1 MRTKSSIFDV
11 LLIGSAFLLTAPAH
25 AAQPTEPPRPSLSKE
40 SAEKIPAR
48 TVSRTTL
55 LVPLPTEPGWQDMA
69 FLAAIPAMTVVNN
82 GAPSL
87 VALEAAGTL
96 TPEIQDYLRRYR
108 PDEVLWLGSAVNGL
122 AIAGRT
128 CGVLK
133 AGSADE
139 AACALSARCWG
150 ASATA
155 VICPEGD
162 YEAGLVAAPLAARLR
177 APLLFA
183 AGQGLSKSAV
193 EELRRLKTRQLI
205 VVGKLAGGL
214 PSLKQ
219 VTEQVT
225 ELAAARDVM
234 TWARKRELT
243 VSYLAALNP
252 LDRNK
257 AVIKKLSLTGALLA
271 AGRGGLAV
279 PLPYE
284 VLWKQPFNGEEMRG
298 ELPAG
303 LPKSEA
309 KPKAGRISI
318 GQREH
323 AFVLTGKPN
332 DRELKIFID
341 ADGDGKYTGRG
352 EGPFGDGDTVEL
364 DGKRLAITL
373 GTENG
378 VGKADL
384 RLTWP
389 TAEQLVGDMR
399 RYYDVLGAAPEYLCL
414 VGFPDSI
421 PQAIIGREG
430 RGEDQTSD
438 LPYANADADP
448 FAEIGVARVIAE
460 NASFAT
466 LYASRVLTYAALL
479 DPEWQNR
486 ACQAAWE
493 NTYGERFENVGF
505 DASYR
510 HTKENLKRIA
520 PPPQGKKEKQ
530 SMTFEQDSPLA
541 HCAAF
546 AHENHSWW
554 HELGETFDWNAE
566 VLLAPVVVE
575 SGGCITA
582 ALDRE
587 ADYHS
592 VVARLLRKGAV
603 SFSGNSRNGIAEC
616 ELQRQEFWNGVLA
629 GQTIGQAHRR
639 SMNSAEVTILDHKES
654 AGGGY
659 SYQLRIRT
667 QFGDPAFAMH
677 LPGPPRSAPA
687 RCVVANDTLT
697 VHAPEKWWPV
707 KMHVPADWKKWA
719 DKDLYVLRG
728 AGIYARRSW
737 CGEQYDREELYL
749 TAEFT
754 TRRQVAKI
762 EQVQKVP
769 APLGWNGSY
778 YTDEHA
784 DGSRTYRWSVRMA
797 DFDQMKGSITNA
809 FERLDYQIS
818 YK

>member
-234 TWARKRELT
+234 TWARKRGLT

-257 AVIKKLSLTGALLA
+257 AVIKKLSLAGALLA
-271 AGRGGLAV
+271 AGRDGLVV

-414 VGFPDSI
+414 VGFPDAI

-554 HELGETFDWNAE
+554 HELGETFDWNAD

-639 SMNSAEVTILDHKES
+639 SMNSAEVTILDKKES